1 MENASYTY
9 PYLLKFE
16 FISSNLRRSFRSV
29 VVAKEGEKVDKKS
42 VLEILKENFT
52 NWQLPH
58 NDDIRLIE
66 AIPKTSAGKFDKKLL
81 RSGMHSGKY

>member
-1 MENASYTY
+1 M
-9 PYLLKFE
+9 
-16 FISSNLRRSFRSV
+16 
-29 VVAKEGEKVDKKS
+29 VAKEGEKVDKKS

-66 AIPKTSAGKFDKKLL
+66 AIPKTSVGKFDKKLL
-81 RSGMHSGKY
+81 RSGIHSGKY